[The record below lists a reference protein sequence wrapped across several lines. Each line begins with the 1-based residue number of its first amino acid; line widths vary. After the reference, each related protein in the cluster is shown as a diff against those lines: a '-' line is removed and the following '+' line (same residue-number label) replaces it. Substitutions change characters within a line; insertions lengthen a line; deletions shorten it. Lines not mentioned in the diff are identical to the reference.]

1 MSFYCELELSSNFA
15 ATRSYTMADSNESR
29 PVVRAT
35 KPVSETL
42 LNEKVQPILEFPP
55 VQIVIYELFGS
66 Y

>member
-1 MSFYCELELSSNFA
+1 
-15 ATRSYTMADSNESR
+15 MADSNESR

-42 LNEKVQPILEFPP
+42 LNEKVQPILDFPP